1 MPRPEDP
8 GRPSSVSPK
17 RCCCVG
23 FRCVKTVAVCFNA
36 LTRLYQT
43 SGTCAFPCGLHG
55 SLCTLRMLRSV
66 FWHLLHIRN
75 TRYEWLVRPYS
86 AGTCTLQEAP
96 SFAWRTNAGRQAR
109 LEAEAQRT
117 LEAVACTQLFGQAV
131 ARGPMGGRSPHP
143 SLTGSISLAFVLPQA
158 TQGYRRFSLQRLP
171 HPPTAW
177 AAGLW
182 LESRS

>member
-8 GRPSSVSPK
+8 GRPSSISPK

-66 FWHLLHIRN
+66 LLHLLHIRN
-75 TRYEWLVRPYS
+75 TWYGWVASPYPT
-86 AGTCTLQEAP
+86 GTCTLQEAP
-96 SFAWRTNAGRQAR
+96 SFAWRTNAVPVRDLLCPGGHTGAPGRQ
-109 LEAEAQRT
+109 
-117 LEAVACTQLFGQAV
+117 
-131 ARGPMGGRSPHP
+131 PHHAP
-143 SLTGSISLAFVLPQA
+143 PCGS
-158 TQGYRRFSLQRLP
+158 
-171 HPPTAW
+171 
-177 AAGLW
+177 
-182 LESRS
+182 

>member
-8 GRPSSVSPK
+8 GRPSSISPK

-66 FWHLLHIRN
+66 LLHLLHIRN
-75 TRYEWLVRPYS
+75 TWYGWVASPYPT
-86 AGTCTLQEAP
+86 GTCTLQEAP
-96 SFAWRTNAGRQAR
+96 SFAWRTNAR
-109 LEAEAQRT
+109 L
-117 LEAVACTQLFGQAV
+117 LGVACKPMLGLAV
-131 ARGPMGGRSPHP
+131 VPSVP
-143 SLTGSISLAFVLPQA
+143 SLLRNAIIRALCDTPQ
-158 TQGYRRFSLQRLP
+158 TK
-171 HPPTAW
+171 
-177 AAGLW
+177 
-182 LESRS
+182 